1 MNGPYTPDLAHP
13 ISKLGSTAKQ
23 SGWPMDIKVG
33 KLQPFTVVSFSLF
46 EGIRISNLC
55 IGNSLILEK

>member
-1 MNGPYTPDLAHP
+1 MVPIHQTWPIPFPNLGQQQNRVAGPWT
-13 ISKLGSTAKQ
+13 SKLVSY
-23 SGWPMDIKVG
+23 S
-33 KLQPFTVVSFSLF
+33 LLLLVSFSLF